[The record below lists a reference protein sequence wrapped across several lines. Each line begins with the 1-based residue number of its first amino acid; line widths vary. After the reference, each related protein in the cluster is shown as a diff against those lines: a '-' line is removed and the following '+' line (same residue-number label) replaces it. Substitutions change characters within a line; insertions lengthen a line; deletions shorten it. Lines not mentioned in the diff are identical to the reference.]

1 MKEKRTKIIK
11 VRVTDAEY
19 ADLKARCDRAEL
31 APWMREVCLDKAELK
46 RSKVPDVDPQLLRLL
61 AGIGNNLNQIAR
73 VVNAQR
79 HDAVNLVKVIAQL
92 SALDRQLEQI
102 HQNEGKHDR

>member
-11 VRVTDAEY
+11 LRVTEAEY

-31 APWMREVCLDKAELK
+31 APWMREVCLNQHVLK
-46 RSKVPDVDPQLLRLL
+46 RANIPDADPQLLRQI

-73 VVNAQR
+73 VVNSQR
-79 HDAVNLVKVIAQL
+79 HDAVNLVKVLAQL
-92 SALDRQLEQI
+92 AALERQLEQI
-102 HQNEGKHDR
+102 YQNEVNHDR

>member
-1 MKEKRTKIIK
+1 MEEKRTKIIK
-11 VRVTDAEY
+11 IRTTEAEY
-19 ADLKARCDRAEL
+19 LDLKSRCDRAEL

-46 RSKVPDVDPQLLRLL
+46 RVKVPKVDPQLLRQL

-79 HDAVNLVKVIAQL
+79 HDAINLVKVLAQL
-92 SALDRQLEQI
+92 SAIERQIEQI
-102 HQNEGKHDR
+102 YQDEAAE